1 MADQPSPKQWLALHG
16 YKVYTGTRCWGLS
29 YQTGKGYRTH
39 PGLITRIGREYVV
52 TDIFRNSR
60 FRVQSLGDKY
70 LTEADSNGLVD
81 KLFLS
86 EKDMEEYILRENL
99 AVQFNDNARKYRE
112 FGTISQ
118 LKTAMMILDG
128 ASDELC
134 LEIMLLI
141 NQNREGV

>member
-1 MADQPSPKQWLALHG
+1 MAEQESPKKWLALHG
-16 YKVYTGTRCWGLS
+16 YKIYTGSRCWGLS

-39 PGLITRIGREYVV
+39 PGQIARIGREYIV

-86 EKDMEEYILRENL
+86 EQAMEEYILRENL
-99 AVQFNDNARKYRE
+99 ASQFNDKARKYRDN
-112 FGTISQ
+112 GTISQ

-134 LEIMLLI
+134 LEIMLLMDR
-141 NQNREGV
+141 QEE